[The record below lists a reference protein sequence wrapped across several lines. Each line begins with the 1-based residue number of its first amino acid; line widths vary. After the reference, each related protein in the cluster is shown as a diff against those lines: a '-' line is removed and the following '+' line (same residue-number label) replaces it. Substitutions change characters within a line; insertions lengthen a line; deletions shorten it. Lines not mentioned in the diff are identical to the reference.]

1 MERSLKRKE
10 MMFNVG
16 TICIGALFILG
27 LYMLFPSVF
36 AAEDDT
42 PTKTVINII
51 VKIFRVTAVIS
62 GVVLILVGAFKYG
75 MAHANENGPD
85 EQKARG
91 MIIGGIVLTLLFS
104 IIITDNV
111 INQLV
116 GIIEKQNADD
126 SSSSVRIFNC

>member
-36 AAEDDT
+36 AADDT

-116 GIIEKQNADD
+116 GIIDAQNTADK
-126 SSSSVRIFNC
+126 